1 VNRHLQTTLLSTAIG
16 IVLSTG
22 SAAYAQ
28 PAPDP
33 EPQARKL
40 DAMQVTASRRSK
52 LVTDVAQGVTIVG
65 ADELKFSVTPMDALR
80 GQTGTY
86 FQSTT
91 PGQSVVVVRGLKG
104 SEVLHLV
111 DGFRLNTTFFR
122 NAPNQY
128 VALVDGQS
136 LDRIEVVR
144 GPSSTLYGSDAM
156 GGVVQMLTEAPR
168 YSSAQWE
175 SEGRVRG
182 FYNTVD
188 DSLVTRVSASGG
200 REGLAL
206 TAGLTYQD
214 VNELESGGGE
224 TQPFTNYTSR
234 AGDAKVVWAPA
245 DGHELTFSIQYLSQ
259 PRTPRFDQLVLGFG
273 QTEAS
278 ADIFFFEPQERR
290 FGQVIYRGNVATAA
304 WDDME
309 LHLGNQRITDERRS
323 RDRDSTDLDSEQ
335 NESDL
340 FGFTAQFGKGVGDHY
355 LTYGM
360 DYYADEVSAARQR
373 LDISSGVQIDRA
385 PRFPDGSTQN
395 TFGIYIVDDY
405 RPDERLDL
413 TFGLRYSDVSVE
425 LPTADERPGVSV
437 GDSALTANIGLR
449 YGLTESVNL
458 VTSYAR
464 GFRTPNV
471 FDLGT
476 FGSRPGNRFNLP
488 NADLTAETVDTFDL
502 GIKWSSDSF
511 EGELIGFY
519 SDYQDKISS
528 VLFGGVNELGQTL
541 VQSQNV
547 AELTLWGI
555 EAGSRWYPSDA
566 TTVYASATYTR
577 GEEKQ
582 DGEQSPADRIPPLFG
597 RLGTIHRLNENWEFE
612 GYSLFAARQ
621 DRLSDRDVRDAR
633 IDPNGTGGWA
643 TLNLRT
649 SYRANQNLSFAVSL
663 LNLTDKR
670 YREHSSG
677 VDAPGRGALFS
688 VDWRIR

>member
-1 VNRHLQTTLLSTAIG
+1 MRAE
-16 IVLSTG
+16 
-22 SAAYAQ
+22 
-28 PAPDP
+28 PAPEP

-40 DAMQVTASRRSK
+40 DAMQVTASRRAE

-65 ADELKFSVTPMDALR
+65 PDELKFSVTPMDALR

-128 VALVDGQS
+128 VALVDGQA

-168 YSSAQWE
+168 YNSAEWE
-175 SEGRVRG
+175 NEGRIRS

-200 REGLAL
+200 REGLSL

-214 VNELESGGGE
+214 ANELESGGGE

-245 DGHELTFSIQYLSQ
+245 DGHELTFSVQYLSQ
-259 PRTPRFDQLVLGFG
+259 PRTPRFDQLVPGFG

-278 ADIFFFEPQERR
+278 ADLFFFEPQERR

-385 PRFPDGSTQN
+385 PRFPDGSSQD

-405 RPDERLDL
+405 RPDDRLDL
-413 TFGLRYSDVSVE
+413 TFGLRYSDVSVD
-425 LPTADERPGVSV
+425 LPTADERPGVTV
-437 GDSALTANIGLR
+437 DDSALTANIGLR

-502 GIKWSSDSF
+502 GIKWSSASF

-528 VLFGGVNELGQTL
+528 VLFGGENDLGQTL

-555 EAGSRWYPSDA
+555 EAGSRWYPTDA

-582 DGEQSPADRIPPLFG
+582 DGAQSPADRIPPLFG
-597 RLGTIHRLNENWEFE
+597 RLGAIHRLNENWEFE
-612 GYSLFAARQ
+612 GYGLFAARQ

-649 SYRANQNLSFAVSL
+649 SYRANENLSFGVSL

-677 VDAPGRGALFS
+677 VDAAGRGALFS